1 MENIDDLVEKL
12 AQDGAAIKPAPHP
25 FVQSLQWLAAAAIY
39 LAVSLAFSGLRPDLA
54 ERLHDQWFVAE
65 LAALCGIC
73 LVTALSAALLAFP
86 DLHQKR
92 MLAWAPALVFALFVI
107 ILFCAG
113 QAGGLTAPLPAHS
126 FECTLGIAMMALLP
140 AAWTFYTL
148 RRYASTHYRLAGSIA
163 MLSAFSIGAL
173 WLRLHEVTD
182 SIEHVIEWHYLPM
195 LAIGLIGLWLGKHLL
210 RW

>member
-12 AQDGAAIKPAPHP
+12 AQDAAAIKPAPHP

-54 ERLHDQWFVAE
+54 ERLHDLWFVAE

-73 LVTALSAALLAFP
+73 IITLLSAALLAFP

-92 MLAWAPALVFALFVI
+92 KLAWAPAWVFTLFVI
-107 ILFCAG
+107 ILFFAG
-113 QAGGLTAPLPAHS
+113 QADGLAAPLPMHS

-163 MLSAFSIGAL
+163 LLSAFSIGAL

-182 SIEHVIEWHYLPM
+182 SITHVIEWHYLPM
-195 LAIGLIGLWLGKHLL
+195 LGIGVTGLWLGKRLL